1 MFNRALSIFFLIP
14 MSILLVSQEDND
26 AVEEVVTVGTKAS
39 LISAIDK
46 QRNSNLIVSIVDSD
60 ALGDFPDTTAA
71 EAIRRLSG
79 ITVENDQGE
88 GRYVNIR
95 GISGDLNSIAVNGA
109 LVPAP
114 EGGRTVMLDGLP
126 TELLDSIEVYKSLT
140 ADKDADSIGG
150 RIEFNTK
157 RATSLDG
164 TLLKVKLDTSYNTQS
179 KNGDNPKMALT
190 YGSMISDN
198 VGHVLGV
205 TYASKQI
212 VTYNNETGFPAWDT
226 DNGNIFL
233 DDDWEMRFYDLTRER
248 TGITYDIDMVID
260 DNTSVYAN
268 FLYNHYEDDELR
280 NKEEF
285 GSLRTGNVFAGSSE
299 INRIRRD
306 AEVRKRIETRD
317 IRTVIFGGET
327 LINDWFAEIQFSH
340 SYAEENDTDNVDVT
354 FRSER
359 IDTDDC
365 GGPCGTFFY
374 QNPQKVGLALSSY
387 AQGVLYADLNVD
399 AWEEDWGLIKDTETA
414 FSIDMTKDGFTFMGA
429 PTTVKY
435 GFKYR
440 SREKKG
446 DSNQIEVCSDDEE
459 DLFPEGCYVPELATV
474 LQSDF
479 SPYTRS
485 WPFAGQAYGPH
496 ANENLLYAR
505 RGQYTG
511 GPDYDNFEEDFTSN
525 EDITALYVMGTMEF
539 DKAVVIAGIRVEDT
553 DYDTLGYND
562 GDVNDVL
569 TASKSYT
576 FVSPSL
582 NVKYFLNDQTI
593 VRGAVWRGLSRPGF
607 GQANLIADIT
617 ERDDGNYRGEMGNPD
632 LDPYEATNFDLSIEY
647 YGEGSFASF
656 GYFRKDIENAI
667 YPLAVANTTINGLLF
682 DELLTYVNTDDSEV
696 DGFEFNIF
704 QELNMLPEPFDG
716 LFLSMNVTKTD
727 GNSSLAVDNGTV
739 TFPFRKLS
747 EDVSNI
753 SLGYDKNKFDI
764 RLSAVSRSP
773 YLDYLADDDAE
784 TIQEDL
790 DNNNIRYT
798 DDHTQIDFNL
808 KYKINDQMSI
818 KFDISNITDEPEFY
832 YWGTPNR
839 LSQYDEY
846 GRTYSIGIRYNL

>member
-1 MFNRALSIFFLIP
+1 MKK
-14 MSILLVSQEDND
+14 LLYLFPLLAFSAIAQDTDSDN
-26 AVEEVVTVGTKAS
+26 VEEVIVVGTKAS
-39 LISAIDK
+39 LVSAIDK
-46 QRNSNLIVSIVDSD
+46 QRQSNLIVSVVDSD

-79 ITVENDQGE
+79 ISVENDQGE

-114 EGGRTVMLDGLP
+114 EGGRAVMLDGLP

-157 RATSLDG
+157 RATSIDG
-164 TLLKVKLDTSYNTQS
+164 TLLKFKADTSYNEQS
-179 KNGDNPKMALT
+179 KNSDNPKIAFT
-190 YGSMISDN
+190 YGSMLNES

-226 DNGNIFL
+226 EDGNIFL

-248 TGITYDIDMVID
+248 TGITYDIDMMID
-260 DNTSVYAN
+260 ADTSIYAN
-268 FLYNHYEDDELR
+268 FLYNKYEDDELR

-317 IRTVIFGGET
+317 IRTVILGGET
-327 LINDWFAEIQFSH
+327 LINGWYAEVQLSH

-354 FRSER
+354 FRSNR

-365 GGPCGTFFY
+365 GGPCGLFIY
-374 QNPQKVGLALSSY
+374 QDPQKVGLSLSPY
-387 AQGVLYADLNVD
+387 AKGVLYADLNVD
-399 AWEEDWGLIKDTETA
+399 AWEEDWSLIEDTETA
-414 FSIDMTKDGFTFMGA
+414 FSIDMTKDGFTFMNA
-429 PTTVKY
+429 PTTLKF

-446 DSNQIEVCSDDEE
+446 DSNQIEVDD
-459 DLFPEGCYVPELATV
+459 DNVQAL
-474 LQSDF
+474 LQSEF
-479 SPYTRS
+479 GPYTRS
-485 WPFAGQAYGPH
+485 WPFSGQKYGPH
-496 ANENLLYAR
+496 ANEHLLYAR
-505 RGQYTG
+505 KGQYTG
-511 GPDYDNFEEDFTSN
+511 GPDYDNFEEDFTTN
-525 EDITALYVMGTMEF
+525 EDITALYLMGTMEF

-553 DYDTLGYND
+553 DFDTLGYNA

-582 NVKYFLNDQTI
+582 NVKYFLDDQTI
-593 VRGAVWRGLSRPGF
+593 IRGAIWRALSRPGF

-647 YGEGSFASF
+647 YGDSSFASL
-656 GYFRKDIENAI
+656 GYFKKNIENAI
-667 YPLAVANTTINGLLF
+667 YPLAVANTTVNGLLF
-682 DELLTYVNTDDSEV
+682 DELLTFVNTDDSDV
-696 DGFEFNIF
+696 DGFELNIF
-704 QELNMLPEPFDG
+704 QELSMLPAPFDG

-727 GNSSLAVDNGTV
+727 GKSSLAVDNGTV
-739 TFPFRKLS
+739 SFPFRKLA

-753 SLGYDKNKFDI
+753 SIGYDKNRFDI

-773 YLDYLADDDAE
+773 YLDYLADDDSE

-808 KYKINDQMSI
+808 KYKINKNLSL
-818 KFDISNITDEPEFY
+818 KFDINNITDEPEFY

-846 GRTYSIGIRYNL
+846 GTTYSVGFRYTY

>member
-1 MFNRALSIFFLIP
+1 MYKKLFSVLSIL
-14 MSILLVSQEDND
+14 SISISSIAQESEDG
-26 AVEEVVTVGTKAS
+26 VEEVVTVGTKAS

-46 QRNSNLIVSIVDSD
+46 QRNSNLIVSVVDSD

-179 KNGDNPKMALT
+179 KNRDNPKMALT

-226 DNGNIFL
+226 ENGNIFL

-248 TGITYDIDMVID
+248 TGVTYDIDMVID
-260 DNTSVYAN
+260 DNTSIYAN

-285 GSLRTGNVFAGSSE
+285 GSLRTGNVYAGSSE

-306 AEVRKRIETRD
+306 AEVRKRMETRD
-317 IRTVIFGGET
+317 IRTVILGGET

-374 QNPQKVGLALSSY
+374 QNPQKVGFSSY
-387 AQGVLYADLNVD
+387 
-399 AWEEDWGLIKDTETA
+399 LIC
-414 FSIDMTKDGFTFMGA
+414 
-429 PTTVKY
+429 
-435 GFKYR
+435 
-440 SREKKG
+440 SR
-446 DSNQIEVCSDDEE
+446 
-459 DLFPEGCYVPELATV
+459 
-474 LQSDF
+474 
-479 SPYTRS
+479 R
-485 WPFAGQAYGPH
+485 
-496 ANENLLYAR
+496 
-505 RGQYTG
+505 
-511 GPDYDNFEEDFTSN
+511 
-525 EDITALYVMGTMEF
+525 ALC
-539 DKAVVIAGIRVEDT
+539 
-553 DYDTLGYND
+553 
-562 GDVNDVL
+562 
-569 TASKSYT
+569 
-576 FVSPSL
+576 
-582 NVKYFLNDQTI
+582 
-593 VRGAVWRGLSRPGF
+593 
-607 GQANLIADIT
+607 
-617 ERDDGNYRGEMGNPD
+617 
-632 LDPYEATNFDLSIEY
+632 
-647 YGEGSFASF
+647 
-656 GYFRKDIENAI
+656 
-667 YPLAVANTTINGLLF
+667 
-682 DELLTYVNTDDSEV
+682 
-696 DGFEFNIF
+696 
-704 QELNMLPEPFDG
+704 
-716 LFLSMNVTKTD
+716 
-727 GNSSLAVDNGTV
+727 
-739 TFPFRKLS
+739 
-747 EDVSNI
+747 
-753 SLGYDKNKFDI
+753 
-764 RLSAVSRSP
+764 
-773 YLDYLADDDAE
+773 
-784 TIQEDL
+784 
-790 DNNNIRYT
+790 
-798 DDHTQIDFNL
+798 
-808 KYKINDQMSI
+808 
-818 KFDISNITDEPEFY
+818 
-832 YWGTPNR
+832 
-839 LSQYDEY
+839 
-846 GRTYSIGIRYNL
+846 